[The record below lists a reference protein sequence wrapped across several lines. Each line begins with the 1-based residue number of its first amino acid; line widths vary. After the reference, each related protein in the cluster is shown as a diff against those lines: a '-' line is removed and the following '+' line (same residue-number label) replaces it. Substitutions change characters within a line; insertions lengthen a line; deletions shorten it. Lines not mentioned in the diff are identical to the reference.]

1 MAILGDC
8 GSLDLGSIPGP
19 GLSFFIDEHVGKTIY
34 HYYHI
39 NV

>member
-19 GLSFFIDEHVGKTIY
+19 GLSFFIDERVGKIIY
-34 HYYHI
+34 YDYPI
-39 NV
+39 DI